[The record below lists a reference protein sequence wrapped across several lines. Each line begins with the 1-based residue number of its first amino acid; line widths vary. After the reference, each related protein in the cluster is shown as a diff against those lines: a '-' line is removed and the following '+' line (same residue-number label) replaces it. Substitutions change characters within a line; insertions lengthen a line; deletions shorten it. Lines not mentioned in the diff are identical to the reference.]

1 MPRPASGI
9 DLKLLEAGVK
19 LVRAK
24 GFYGLTVRETCR
36 LAGVNTG
43 MFHYYFGS
51 KDEFAKAVLKELYAG
66 FMLKFRA
73 GAAVGGTPR
82 ERFKN
87 ALIEVGKFV
96 RDIKNTAPLLFADM
110 AYGKKETFQFL
121 SGNFTVHLKLIA
133 ALAAECRPASAV
145 KGRSVPFIMA
155 AVLPTIMF
163 PAIIAGV
170 LARNGVKTL
179 GDLKLSDIEAEAL
192 SDAGIAERAEIA
204 VRGIGL

>member
-1 MPRPASGI
+1 MPRPASGA
-9 DLKLLEAGVK
+9 DLKLLEAGAN

-24 GFYGLTVRETCR
+24 GFYGLTVREACR
-36 LAGVNTG
+36 LARVNTG

-51 KDEFAKAVLKELYAG
+51 KDEFVKAVLKELYAG

-82 ERFKN
+82 ERLKN

-110 AYGKKETFQFL
+110 AYGKKETFRFL
-121 SGNFTVHLKLIA
+121 SGNFTVHIKLIS
-133 ALAAECRPASAV
+133 ALVAECRPASAV

-155 AVLPTIMF
+155 TLIPAIIF

-170 LARNGVKTL
+170 LARNGVKKL
-179 GDLKLSDIEAEAL
+179 GAFDLSGIEKEAL

>member
-1 MPRPASGI
+1 MPRPASGT
-9 DLKLLEAGVK
+9 DLKLLAAGVN

-24 GFYGLTVRETCR
+24 GLYGMTVREACR

-51 KDEFAKAVLKELYAG
+51 KDEFTKAVLKELYAG

-73 GAAVGGTPR
+73 GSALGGTPR
-82 ERFKN
+82 ERLKN
-87 ALIEVGKFV
+87 SLIEVGRFF
-96 RDIKNTAPLLFADM
+96 RDIRKAAPLFFADM
-110 AYGKKETFQFL
+110 AYGKKETFNFL
-121 SGNFTVHLKLIA
+121 SGNFTGHLKLIA
-133 ALAAECRPASAV
+133 GLVSECRPASAV

-155 AVLPTIMF
+155 AVLPAMVFPIIM
-163 PAIIAGV
+163 AQILI
-170 LARNGVKTL
+170 RNGVRKL
-179 GDLKLSDIEAEAL
+179 GALDLSVIEEEAI

>member
-1 MPRPASGI
+1 MPRPASGA
-9 DLKLLEAGVK
+9 DRKLLEAGAN

-24 GFYGLTVRETCR
+24 GFYGLTVREACR

-66 FMLKFRA
+66 FMFKFRA
-73 GAAVGGTPR
+73 GASVDGTPR
-82 ERFKN
+82 ERLKN

-96 RDIKNTAPLLFADM
+96 RDIKNTAPLLFADI

-121 SGNFTVHLKLIA
+121 SANFTGHLELIA
-133 ALAAECRPASAV
+133 ALAGQCRPASAL
-145 KGRSVPFIMA
+145 KGRSVPFMIAALLPTMVFPVIMA
-155 AVLPTIMF
+155 RILI
-163 PAIIAGV
+163 
-170 LARNGVKTL
+170 RNGVKKL
-179 GDLKLSDIEAEAL
+179 GAYDLSCIEEEAI

-204 VRGIGL
+204 VRGLGL